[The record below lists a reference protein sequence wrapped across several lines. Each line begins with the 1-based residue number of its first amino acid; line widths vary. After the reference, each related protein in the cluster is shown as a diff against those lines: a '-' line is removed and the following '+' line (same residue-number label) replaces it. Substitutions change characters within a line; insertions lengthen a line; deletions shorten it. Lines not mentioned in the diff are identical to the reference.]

1 MFKLQKHFF
10 FVTEVSPIGRSSPV
24 AFSKYLFESICLN
37 DNVICRI
44 LKGFITSKTAKCG
57 SIYKKALEE
66 DIRKT
71 LEKRR
76 NVLESLVT
84 NE

>member
-1 MFKLQKHFF
+1 M
-10 FVTEVSPIGRSSPV
+10 GRSSPV
-24 AFSKYLFESICLN
+24 AFSKYIFESICLN
-37 DNVICRI
+37 DNAIFRI
-44 LKGFITSKTAKCG
+44 LKGFISSKTAECG
-57 SIYKKALEE
+57 SFYKKALEE

-76 NVLESLVT
+76 NALESLVT